1 MQTITKKW
9 AKETAGVLQRTAA
22 GMMSKGG
29 NVFAELAI
37 KQSIGNLVKVT
48 ATAFAATFA
57 TAGTGTAISSLSG
70 AAAKSALLAWFGG
83 GSMAVGSVTL
93 LVIPFASGW
102 LGWKLLSK
110 KIKRDPKDLTEEEAK
125 ILHRCWHFASF
136 LRHKAKGKTPE
147 LTLSSDEAD
156 DIKQLGADIL
166 HYLSPGNC
174 RMESVRKRTTQNH
187 KALSKLLAGLD

>member
-9 AKETAGVLQRTAA
+9 ATETSGVLQRTVA

-29 NVFAELAI
+29 SVLAEFAV
-37 KQSIGNLVKVT
+37 KQTIGNLVKVA
-48 ATAFAATFA
+48 ATGFATTFA

-70 AAAKSALLAWFGG
+70 AAAKNALLAWFGG
-83 GSMAVGSVTL
+83 GSMAVGSATL
-93 LVIPFASGW
+93 LAIPFVSGW

-125 ILHRCWHFASF
+125 IVYRCVRFASL
-136 LRHKAKGKTPE
+136 LRRKTKGKTPE
-147 LTLSSDEAD
+147 LTLSSDDVD
-156 DIKQLGADIL
+156 DIKQLGADIS
-166 HYLSPGNC
+166 HYLTPGNC